1 MSDPEVPIGDRTSL
15 SDVLSQLRLRE
26 LLIEV
31 QDRIGQLV
39 GAQSRIDRLIEAM
52 LVVTAGLD
60 IDDTLRSIVH
70 TAIELVDAR
79 YGALGVR
86 ETRGTGHNLAEFVYE
101 GINDQT
107 RTLIGDLP
115 HGGGVLGLLIEQPK
129 PLRLNDLS
137 THPTS
142 VGFPVNHPPM
152 KSFLG
157 VPVKVR
163 DEVFGNL
170 YLTEKADGQEFTE
183 DDEAVVQALAAAA
196 GIAVE
201 NARLYEESR
210 QRQRWLESTRD
221 VATELLAGGE
231 PSEVL
236 DTVADH
242 ARVLTD
248 SVCTFIALPE
258 DPDNSDDPDA
268 ELMVCAG
275 SGAPARVLLG
285 RRIPVRGSHTGTVF
299 RTGDAATARELAYNP
314 FPDLQERF
322 GPTLILPL
330 RARKSVIG
338 VLVAVRAVEAAEFED
353 AALPMMALFAD
364 QAAMALQLAET
375 QRRMRELDVL
385 SDRDRIARDLHD
397 RVIQRLFATGLA
409 LQGTLQRA
417 RSTEMRDR
425 LTRNVD
431 DLQSVVEDIRES
443 IFDLHGDESG
453 ASPLRKRLHDV
464 VSDMTSATSL
474 RTVTQFS
481 GPVSVVPGP
490 LADDMEAA
498 LGEALSNVVR
508 HSGADT
514 VTITVSV
521 TDDVTL
527 EITDDGSGFDPE
539 VTRRSGL
546 ANLEA
551 RAQRHGGRVTLSPAP
566 AGGATVHWSVPLP

>member
-1 MSDPEVPIGDRTSL
+1 M

-26 LLIEV
+26 LLREV

-39 GAQSRIDRLIEAM
+39 GVQSRIDRLIEAM

-129 PLRLNDLS
+129 PLRLTDLS

-170 YLTEKADGQEFTE
+170 YLTEKANGQEFTE

-231 PSEVL
+231 PAEVL
-236 DTVADH
+236 DTIADH
-242 ARVLTD
+242 ARTLTD

-258 DPDNSDDPDA
+258 DPDNSDDQDA

-275 SGAPARVLLG
+275 SGAPAPTLLG
-285 RRIPVRGSHTGTVF
+285 RRIPLNGSRTGVVF
-299 RTGDAATARELAYNP
+299 RTGDAETGAEPAYNP
-314 FPDLQERF
+314 FPDLRDQF

-338 VLVAVRAVEAAEFED
+338 VLVAVRAPAAVEFDA

-464 VSDMTSATSL
+464 ISDMTAATSL

-481 GPVSVVPGP
+481 GPISVVPGP

-498 LGEALSNVVR
+498 LREGLSNVVR
-508 HSGADT
+508 HSRAET
-514 VTITVSV
+514 VTIMVSV

-527 EITDDGSGFDPE
+527 EITDDGGGFDPDN
-539 VTRRSGL
+539 TRRSGL
-546 ANLEA
+546 ANLET
-551 RAQRHGGRVTLSPAP
+551 RAERHGGRVVLGPAP
-566 AGGATVHWSVPLP
+566 GGGTIVHWSVPLP

>member
-1 MSDPEVPIGDRTSL
+1 MSVPELPIGDRTTM

-39 GAQSRIDRLIEAM
+39 GAQSRIDRLIDAM

-101 GINDQT
+101 GINDQA

-170 YLTEKADGQEFTE
+170 YLTEKANGQEFTE

-275 SGAPARVLLG
+275 SGAPARELLG

-299 RTGDAATARELAYNP
+299 RTGDAASAAALNP
-314 FPDLQERF
+314 FPDLRERF

-338 VLVAVRAVEAAEFED
+338 VLVAVRVVAAAEFED

-417 RSTEMRDR
+417 RSVEMRDR

-453 ASPLRKRLHDV
+453 ASPLRRRLHDV

-481 GPVSVVPGP
+481 GPVSVVPGA

-498 LGEALSNVVR
+498 LREALSNVVR
-508 HSGADT
+508 HSGAET

-527 EITDDGSGFDPE
+527 EIGDDGGGFDPA

-551 RAQRHGGRVTLSPAP
+551 RAQRHGGGVTLAAAP
-566 AGGATVHWSVPLP
+566 GGGAIVHWSVPLP